1 MSVVAAR
8 VHDRKIVVASDSI
21 IMRGISKR
29 NNLTKLE
36 SINGMIVGGTGTA
49 EELTYMWQY
58 MNTHQPASSS
68 ERDILDFV
76 IEFSRWKNDMVGSPV
91 VENEYVMAYQ
101 GRLFMISLM
110 YVKEIRDFV
119 AIGAGEDFANV
130 ALYLG
135 HTPEEAVEVACSLSC
150 YVSGPVVRYEME
162 SQLCYES
169 KQCEVKI

>member
-91 VENEYVMAYQ
+91 VEKAAY
-101 GRLFMISLM
+101 L
-110 YVKEIRDFV
+110 
-119 AIGAGEDFANV
+119 
-130 ALYLG
+130 
-135 HTPEEAVEVACSLSC
+135 
-150 YVSGPVVRYEME
+150 
-162 SQLCYES
+162 
-169 KQCEVKI
+169 